1 MQRGGKADITGDH
14 EHQPAIPANP
24 CHCLPEHRAVRI
36 FIVAEHDAGKA
47 PRQVGDHRQRVSQA
61 AKIGEQP
68 ERRQWCRPTRGRAC
82 PVKQTRRE
90 LGLIRG
96 LGMVGVR

>member
-24 CHCLPEHRAVRI
+24 CHCLPERRAVRI

-47 PRQVGDHRQRVSQA
+47 
-61 AKIGEQP
+61 
-68 ERRQWCRPTRGRAC
+68 RGRWAITGSGSR
-82 PVKQTRRE
+82 KRR
-90 LGLIRG
+90 
-96 LGMVGVR
+96 